1 MAVRNPARYLAPV
14 ALVAVIVAV
23 VLVTNGALGN
33 HHAVPAH
40 RVRQRVA
47 SHPTDAQ
54 TSFYVIRAGDS
65 LSSISV
71 KTGLSIS
78 KLEILNPSIDPS
90 ALQTGQRLRL
100 RP

>member
-1 MAVRNPARYLAPV
+1 MAVRNPGRYVAPV
-14 ALVAVIVAV
+14 AIVAVIVAV
-23 VLVTNGALGN
+23 VLITRAALG
-33 HHAVPAH
+33 HRHASAP
-40 RVRQRVA
+40 RPVRQPAVFH
-47 SHPTDAQ
+47 STPPQ

-71 KTGLSIS
+71 KTGVPIS
-78 KLEILNPSIDPS
+78 KLETLNPSIDPS